1 MQARAAAGGLLAVIV
16 GGAAFVL
23 WPSEASRVRAR
34 VVAAADAIS
43 ARQGEGDFD
52 RLARLTGLAKTL
64 SPDIVV
70 ETGPGGPAIHGREAV
85 AALAT
90 QLSTA
95 GGPQRVELSDL
106 EVTLDEG
113 SSHAVV
119 TAVARVTSVAPGG
132 TPAEGPLAGRA
143 AAEFDGEVIRI
154 ELARTDDGWLITRA
168 SPVPA
173 LAR

>member
-1 MQARAAAGGLLAVIV
+1 MRSRAVAGGLLAVIV

-23 WPSEASRVRAR
+23 WPGEAGRVRAR
-34 VVAAADAIS
+34 VIAAADALS
-43 ARQGEGDFD
+43 ARPGEGDFD

-70 ETGPGGPAIHGREAV
+70 EAGPDGPAIRGREAV

-90 QLSTA
+90 RPAVA
-95 GGPQRVELSDL
+95 GGPQRIELSDL

-119 TAVARVTSVAPGG
+119 TAVARVRSLGPDG
-132 TPAEGPLAGRA
+132 TPADGPT
-143 AAEFDGEVIRI
+143 AEFDGEVIRI
-154 ELARTDDGWLITRA
+154 ELARTNDGWLITRA
-168 SPVPA
+168 APAPA

>member
-1 MQARAAAGGLLAVIV
+1 MRAKALAGGLLAMVV
-16 GGAAFVL
+16 CGTAFVL

-64 SPDIVV
+64 SPDVV
-70 ETGPGGPAIHGREAV
+70 IETGPGGSAIAGREAV

-106 EVTLDEG
+106 EVTLDDG
-113 SSHAVV
+113 ASHAVV
-119 TAVARVTSVAPGG
+119 TAVVHVTSATGGPGG
-132 TPAEGPLAGRA
+132 GA
-143 AAEFDGEVIRI
+143 AAGFDGDVVRI
-154 ELARTDDGWLITRA
+154 ELARTVDGWLITRA